1 MVMVRVLLVS
11 HRVSVSP
18 VTPMVRVPQMSHVSR
33 VGVVGGADG
42 EGVACGV
49 AVDGVGDVDGRWWCR
64 CWFWVR
70 VCARAV
76 IGRLWALLAGLPAGA
91 GGVCRLL
98 VLSVL
103 GGFSPF
109 LAEGA
114 AGDVV
119 GGGTAG
125 VAMVSLVMTLVKVPQ
140 VGFGFG

>member
-1 MVMVRVLLVS
+1 MVMVRALLVS
-11 HRVSVSP
+11 PRVSLP
-18 VTPMVRVPQMSHVSR
+18 TVTQMVRAPQVSYVSG

-42 EGVACGV
+42 EGVARG
-49 AVDGVGDVDGRWWCR
+49 ATVDVVGDVDGTWWCR
-64 CWFWVR
+64 CWFWVWVR
-70 VCARAV
+70 ARAV
-76 IGRLWALLAGLPAGA
+76 IGMLWALLAGLPAGP

-125 VAMVSLVMTLVKVPQ
+125 VAAEFA
-140 VGFGFG
+140 FG